1 MGRLAEVRAPGLVP
15 GPCMTR
21 LVVCCALGLAV
32 FGCKS
37 REEPAAPSNVVEA
50 LPPDTV
56 EVEAQPHATDKAADP
71 EEAVAA
77 ELAAEPVEAAPVE
90 PARDLAAELR
100 AAVGSPA
107 DCVRDYRPSSATLIR
122 IDISAV
128 VRPTGMLIEPT
139 ATGRGLSMNDRRCI
153 EQRVGAVTLSPLS
166 GKASEPVSTY
176 VEIQYEPPAVEEDDV
191 GTPPPPREGVVQPLP
206 KKKPIAPSGVPI
218 EGPAADPIEG
228 PSGVPIEGPKGVPIE
243 GPKPQPIDGY

>member
-1 MGRLAEVRAPGLVP
+1 MI
-15 GPCMTR
+15 R
-21 LVVCCALGLAV
+21 LVVWCALVLVAV
-32 FGCKS
+32 GCKS
-37 REEPAAPSNVVEA
+37 REEPAEPPHVVEA
-50 LPPDTV
+50 LPPDTA
-56 EVEAQPHATDKAADP
+56 EVEAQPLAPPIRWRTSKRLLQPNPP
-71 EEAVAA
+71 EA
-77 ELAAEPVEAAPVE
+77 VEAAPVE

-122 IDISAV
+122 INISAV
-128 VRPTGMLIEPT
+128 VRPTGMIIEPS

-153 EQRVGAVTLSPLS
+153 EQRVGDVTLSPLS
-166 GKASEPVSTY
+166 GQASKPVSTY
-176 VEIQYEPPAVEEDDV
+176 VDIQYEPPAVEEDDV

>member
-1 MGRLAEVRAPGLVP
+1 
-15 GPCMTR
+15 MTR
-21 LVVCCALGLAV
+21 LVVCCALGLVV

-37 REEPAAPSNVVEA
+37 REEPAAPSNVEA

-56 EVEAQPHATDKAADP
+56 EVEAQPPATDMAADP

-77 ELAAEPVEAAPVE
+77 EPTEAVEAAPVE

-122 IDISAV
+122 VNISAV
-128 VRPTGMLIEPT
+128 VRPTGMIIEPT

-153 EQRVGAVTLSPLS
+153 EQQIGGVTLPPLS

-176 VEIQYEPPAVEEDDV
+176 VDSQYEPPAVEEDDV
-191 GTPPPPREGVVQPLP
+191 GTPPPPREGVVQPRP
-206 KKKPIAPSGVPI
+206 QKKPIAPSGVPI

>member
-1 MGRLAEVRAPGLVP
+1 MI
-15 GPCMTR
+15 R
-21 LVVCCALGLAV
+21 LVVWCALVLVAV
-32 FGCKS
+32 GCKS
-37 REEPAAPSNVVEA
+37 REEPAEPPHVVEA
-50 LPPDTV
+50 LPPDTA
-56 EVEAQPHATDKAADP
+56 EVEAQPGTTDTVADV
-71 EEAVAA
+71 EEAA
-77 ELAAEPVEAAPVE
+77 AAEPTEAVEAEPVE

-128 VRPTGMLIEPT
+128 VRPTGMIIEPS

-153 EQRVGAVTLSPLS
+153 EQRVGDVTLSPLS
-166 GKASEPVSTY
+166 GQASKPVSTY
-176 VEIQYEPPAVEEDDV
+176 VEIQYKPPEVEEDDV
-191 GTPPPPREGVVQPLP
+191 GAPPPQREDVVQPLP

-218 EGPAADPIEG
+218 DGPAADPIEG

>member
-1 MGRLAEVRAPGLVP
+1 
-15 GPCMTR
+15 MTR
-21 LVVCCALGLAV
+21 LVVWCALGLVV

-56 EVEAQPHATDKAADP
+56 EVEAQPPATDTAADP

-77 ELAAEPVEAAPVE
+77 EPTEAVEAAAVEAAAVE

-122 IDISAV
+122 INISAV
-128 VRPTGMLIEPT
+128 VRPTGMIIEPT

-153 EQRVGAVTLSPLS
+153 EQRVGEVALSPLS

-176 VEIQYEPPAVEEDDV
+176 VDIPYEPPKVEEDDV
-191 GTPPPPREGVVQPLP
+191 GTPPPQREGVVQPLP

>member
-1 MGRLAEVRAPGLVP
+1 MS
-15 GPCMTR
+15 R
-21 LVVCCALGLAV
+21 LVVCCALGLVV

-56 EVEAQPHATDKAADP
+56 EVEARPHATDTAADP

-77 ELAAEPVEAAPVE
+77 EAAAEPTEAVEAAPVE

-122 IDISAV
+122 INISAV
-128 VRPTGMLIEPT
+128 VRPTGMIIEPT

-153 EQRVGAVTLSPLS
+153 EQRVGGVTLPPLS
-166 GKASEPVSTY
+166 GEASEPVSTY